1 MQCDIIHLE
10 RTLLSDDGELFQP
23 VICFPVDKDTR
34 KPLSVWYFTED
45 PYDPDKM
52 LLKLL
57 DVMIDS
63 GYYPKKI
70 EIRTDEVDALLRGFC
85 QKANIQL
92 RRIKTLPELDLEFEK
107 FNNDLEKKLAET

>member
-1 MQCDIIHLE
+1 
-10 RTLLSDDGELFQP
+10 
-23 VICFPVDKDTR
+23 
-34 KPLSVWYFTED
+34 
-45 PYDPDKM
+45 M

-92 RRIKTLPELDLEFEK
+92 RRIKTLPELDLEFGK
-107 FNNDLEKKLAET
+107 FLDELDKKLAEP